1 MAKQQRG
8 ASPRSAKKKATAR
21 KGPAPRSSR
30 GPATKVKGRPAPK
43 PAARRAI
50 VTPPKPV
57 KLLKAVK
64 PAAKVQS
71 VPVQPAA
78 PAPAPAP
85 PRKPGFYEAVA
96 IYERGVQALQRHDYA
111 SGAELFRSVI
121 EKYPEEREL
130 VERARVFV
138 RVSEREMARQVPPPE
153 NTARDSVYAATV
165 ALNAGDHAGALSH
178 LQNAISVDDEDDHA
192 HYIMAAALSMR
203 GRSEEAIRHLQRAI
217 ALNPANRSQAR
228 QDPDLDSIRQLPGF
242 RIALETPP
250 AQRRKAIVAR
260 RR

>member
-8 ASPRSAKKKATAR
+8 ASSRSVKKKATAR

-30 GPATKVKGRPAPK
+30 GSATKVKGRPAPK
-43 PAARRAI
+43 PAARRAAA
-50 VTPPKPV
+50 TPPKPV

-64 PAAKVQS
+64 PAAKVQ
-71 VPVQPAA
+71 VAPVQPAA
-78 PAPAPAP
+78 PAPVA

-111 SGAELFRSVI
+111 TGAELFRSVI
-121 EKYPEEREL
+121 DKYPEEREL

-138 RVSEREMARQVPPPE
+138 RVSEREMARQEPPPE

-192 HYIMAAALSMR
+192 HYIMAAALSLR

-242 RIALETPP
+242 RMALETPP
-250 AQRRKAIVAR
+250 AQRRKAVVAR